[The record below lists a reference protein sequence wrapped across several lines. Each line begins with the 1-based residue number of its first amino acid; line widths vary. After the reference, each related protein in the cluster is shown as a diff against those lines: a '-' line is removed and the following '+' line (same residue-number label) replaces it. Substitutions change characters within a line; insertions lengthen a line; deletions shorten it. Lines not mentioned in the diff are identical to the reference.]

1 MKKFSL
7 LIMVFMLFCFALTAC
22 GTNSG
27 DILGALSGSSNLI
40 SEQTSILLSENS
52 VSGNVDI
59 SVNSTVNDNSTASN
73 SVTQNSIV
81 SNSTA
86 NSSVERNK
94 SVAIALLIDRS
105 SGMCGEEGD
114 NGFTDTYGKTR
125 LKVIE
130 QAVAQALSNGTFDKN
145 DYMGVIFFGGAKNTP
160 IEATQLT
167 YASNMIGISRAVSMD
182 ITSITGSKNFLA
194 STEWRNGLEAA
205 TNMLKPFE
213 EADTKHIIMITDGAG
228 DKIEGESS
236 TLDDYPIGGWK
247 YYGSTLPYASIIP
260 EGLPEKCYTDYIYDK
275 YGISTSTI
283 NVGNML
289 QPAASYIEF
298 METASLI
305 DGKDHYYYVETAE
318 QIKDA
323 VITECKQ
330 LKGKNTS
337 SSNQASSKSS
347 QSMSIEDGSLYIPQT
362 AVPSGTSVNATMLIF
377 HINGIGSV
385 TPSNY
390 LIVEDAIIAAE
401 DFFENLTSS
410 EKAEVVNY
418 GHLLS
423 ARAALD
429 KFKSSANK

>member
-22 GTNSG
+22 ETNNG
-27 DILGALSGSSNLI
+27 DILGALSGSLNSI
-40 SEQTSILLSENS
+40 TEQTSILPSENS
-52 VSGNVDI
+52 VSANVDV
-59 SVNSTVNDNSTASN
+59 SVNSTENDNSTASN
-73 SVTQNSIV
+73 SVTQNSIG
-81 SNSTA
+81 SNSTT

-114 NGFTDTYGKTR
+114 NGFTDTYGKNR
-125 LKVIE
+125 LQVIQE
-130 QAVAQALSNGTFDKN
+130 AVTQALSNGTFDKN
-145 DYMGVIFFGGAKNTP
+145 DYIGVIFFGGAKNTP

-167 YASNMIGISRAVSMD
+167 YASNVLGISRAVSMD

-236 TLDDYPIGGWK
+236 TLNDYPIGGWK

-283 NVGNML
+283 NVGNIL

-298 METASLI
+298 METASSI
-305 DGKDHYYYVETAE
+305 DGKGHYHYVETAE
-318 QIKDA
+318 QIKNA
-323 VITECKQ
+323 VITECKL
-330 LKGKNTS
+330 LKGKNDLST
-337 SSNQASSKSS
+337 QTS

-429 KFKSSANK
+429 KFKAVANK

>member
-22 GTNSG
+22 ETNSG
-27 DILGALSGSSNLI
+27 DILGALSGSSNSI
-40 SEQTSILLSENS
+40 SEQTSILSSENS
-52 VSGNVDI
+52 ASGNVDI
-59 SVNSTVNDNSTASN
+59 SVNSTVKDDSMATN
-73 SVTQNSIV
+73 SVTQNTIV
-81 SNSTA
+81 SNSTS
-86 NSSVERNK
+86 NSFQEENK
-94 SVAIALLIDRS
+94 SVAIVLLIDRS
-105 SGMCGEEGD
+105 SGMCGGEGD

-125 LKVIE
+125 LQIIE
-130 QAVAQALSNGTFDKN
+130 QAVAQVLSSGTFDKN

-160 IEATQLT
+160 IEALQLSSV
-167 YASNMIGISRAVSMD
+167 SNVIGVSRAVSMD

-205 TNMLKPFE
+205 ANMLQPFVVP
-213 EADTKHIIMITDGAG
+213 DTKHIIMITDGAG
-228 DKIEGESS
+228 DKVEGESS
-236 TLDDYPIGGWK
+236 TLNDYPIGGWK
-247 YYGSTLPYASIIP
+247 YYGRTLPYPSIIP

-283 NVGNML
+283 NVGNTL

-323 VITECKQ
+323 VMTECKQ
-330 LKGKNTS
+330 LKGKNTN
-337 SSNQASSKSS
+337 SSNQSSSESS
-347 QSMSIEDGSLYIPQT
+347 QSTSIEDGSFYIPET
-362 AVPSGTSVNATMLIF
+362 PIPSGTSINATILIMQ
-377 HINGIGSV
+377 INSIDSV

-390 LIVEDAIIAAE
+390 LTVENMIIDAE

-429 KFKSSANK
+429 KFKAAANK